1 MKKPIVALAFALATA
16 ASWALP
22 TTQQVEAAVKQGNY
36 GQAETMMAEVVAA
49 KPESAR
55 AHYVYAEVLA
65 HNGSFV
71 KAQTEVAKAREIDP
85 AIKFA
90 SADKFRAFEQ
100 LLQRENAPR
109 AAPAERTPARSADAS
124 PTAQMAPVAPARVQA
139 PATAQSAGMPSWIW
153 VAGLAIVGFF
163 LWRGFNRSRSAA
175 SAGAAAYG
183 APGAAMAGG
192 SPVPYGS
199 PGGPGA
205 VPYGGQVPPQQPG
218 MGSGMLGTGLAVAGG
233 VAGGMMLERMLHPG
247 QGGSAL
253 AGNNPG
259 ASFAGAAGGNGYG
272 NTPLDR
278 AMPGAPGLDEAGREL
293 ESRDVDFGS
302 GGNDWDAG
310 GGSVD
315 VGGGS
320 DSGGGWD

>member
-1 MKKPIVALAFALATA
+1 MKKSILALAFALATA

-71 KAQTEVAKAREIDP
+71 KAQDEVAKAREIDP

-100 LLQRENAPR
+100 LLQRESAPR
-109 AAPAERTPARSADAS
+109 TAPAERSTTRSVDAS
-124 PTAQMAPVAPARVQA
+124 PTAQMAQVAPTHVQA
-139 PATAQSAGMPSWIW
+139 PAPAQSSGMPSWIW
-153 VAGLAIVGFF
+153 VVGLGVVGFF

-175 SAGAAAYG
+175 PAGAAAFG

-192 SPVPYGS
+192 APVPYGS

-205 VPYGGQVPPQQPG
+205 APYGGAMPQQQPG

-233 VAGGMMLERMLHPG
+233 VAGGMMLDRMLRPG
-247 QGGSAL
+247 HDGAAL
-253 AGNNPG
+253 ASNNPG
-259 ASFAGAAGGNGYG
+259 GNVGNPAGNFGNG

-278 AMPGAPGLDEAGREL
+278 AMPGSAGLDEAGREL
-293 ESRDVDFGS
+293 ESRDVDFGN

-315 VGGGS
+315 TGGS
-320 DSGGGWD
+320 DTGGGWD

>member
-1 MKKPIVALAFALATA
+1 MKNSIVALAFALATA

-71 KAQTEVAKAREIDP
+71 KAQGEVAKAREIDP

-90 SADKFRAFEQ
+90 GAEKFRAFEQ

-109 AAPAERTPARSADAS
+109 SAPAERSTTRSADAS
-124 PTAQMAPVAPARVQA
+124 PAAQMAPVAPTRVQA
-139 PATAQSAGMPSWIW
+139 PAPVQSSGMPSWIW
-153 VAGLAIVGFF
+153 VAGLAVVGFF

-175 SAGAAAYG
+175 PAGAAAFG
-183 APGAAMAGG
+183 APGTAMAGG
-192 SPVPYGS
+192 APVPYGS

-205 VPYGGQVPPQQPG
+205 APYGGVMPQQQPG

-233 VAGGMMLERMLHPG
+233 VAGGMMLDRMLRPG
-247 QGGSAL
+247 HEGAGL
-253 AGNNPG
+253 AGNNTG
-259 ASFAGAAGGNGYG
+259 GSFGNSAGNSGGG

-278 AMPGAPGLDEAGREL
+278 AMPGSAGLDEAGREL
-293 ESRDVDFGS
+293 ESRDVDFGN

-315 VGGGS
+315 TGGS
-320 DSGGGWD
+320 DTGGGWD